1 MFALIISIIAIA
13 LVVALA
19 GATLYYGGDA
29 FSKGS
34 ARSTAAA
41 LVNQG
46 QQISGAW
53 TLYKADHGGSVPTGT
68 SDAQLSALVSGQ
80 YLAAVPTSPTNT
92 SDAPQAWAVTGGSTT
107 GSDGQTTATPYVA
120 NVGGASAEVCK
131 EVGNLP
137 GAGGVFSCASNTFSY
152 SL

>member
-53 TLYKADHGGSVPTGT
+53 TLYKADHGGSAPVATDLAT
-68 SDAQLSALVSGQ
+68 VRTALVGGQ
-80 YLAAVPTSPTNT
+80 YLAALPTPAT
-92 SDAPQAWAVTGGSTT
+92 STGDLPVDWTFTAVGA
-107 GSDGQTTATPYVA
+107 DPVA
-120 NVGGASAEVCK
+120 NPATVAVLASTEVCAEVIK
-131 EVGNLP
+131 LP
-137 GAGGVFSCASNTFSY
+137 GNSASGIFSCDVATKQFSY
-152 SL
+152 VLR

>member
-29 FSKGS
+29 FTQGN

-46 QQISGAW
+46 QQIAGAW
-53 TLYKADHGGSVPTGT
+53 TLFEADHGGASPVALTDLTDTTGGKA
-68 SDAQLSALVSGQ
+68 S
-80 YLAAVPTSPTNT
+80 YLAAIPT
-92 SDAPQAWAVTGGSTT
+92 APVGSWALNGSAVEISGANAITTEVCTAVT
-107 GSDGQTTATPYVA
+107 
-120 NVGGASAEVCK
+120 
-131 EVGNLP
+131 NLP
-137 GAGGVFSCASNTFSY
+137 GSGGVFKCEGDAGARVFTYN
-152 SL
+152 L

>member
-29 FSKGS
+29 FTQGN

-53 TLYKADHGGSVPTGT
+53 TVYEADHGGASP
-68 SDAQLSALVSGQ
+68 AALDDLAPVGGELK
-80 YLAAVPTSPTNT
+80 YLAAIPTAPVEATWTLGSGSATVELTGLDSKSKPLI
-92 SDAPQAWAVTGGSTT
+92 SD
-107 GSDGQTTATPYVA
+107 
-120 NVGGASAEVCK
+120 EVC
-131 EVGNLP
+131 EAVGKLP
-137 GAGGVFSCASNTFSY
+137 GAGGVFSCAVGVDDAANTFTY
-152 SL
+152 NL

>member
-29 FSKGS
+29 FTQGT

-46 QQISGAW
+46 QQISAAYTLFESDNGGAAPAAIGD
-53 TLYKADHGGSVPTGT
+53 LVTGE
-68 SDAQLSALVSGQ
+68 
-80 YLAAVPTSPTNT
+80 YLAAVPTSPVNGNGWVFGTNAAT
-92 SDAPQAWAVTGGSTT
+92 EVI
-107 GSDGQTTATPYVA
+107 ATPDAGVI
-120 NVGGASAEVCK
+120 SAEVCDA
-131 EVGNLP
+131 VNALP
-137 GAGGVFSCASNTFSY
+137 GNGGVFVCVEGATAAENTFEY
-152 SL
+152 KL

>member
-46 QQISGAW
+46 QQIAGAW
-53 TLYKADHGGSVPTGT
+53 TLYKADHGGSEPVATDIAAVQT
-68 SDAQLSALVSGQ
+68 ALVAGE
-80 YLAAVPTSPTNT
+80 YLAALPTPATST
-92 SDAPQAWAVTGGSTT
+92 SDAPQAWTFT
-107 GSDGQTTATPYVA
+107 
-120 NVGGASAEVCK
+120 ASAAGVAAKIGVPASKEVCA
-131 EVGNLP
+131 EVVKLP
-137 GAGGVFSCASNTFSY
+137 GNSAAGIFACDTGTNEFSY
-152 SL
+152 TLR

>member
-46 QQISGAW
+46 QQIAGAW
-53 TLYKADHGGSVPTGT
+53 TLYKADHGGTAPTVT
-68 SDAQLSALVSGQ
+68 DAASLQTALASATNN
-80 YLAAVPTSPTNT
+80 YLAAIPTSPISGLTEADGTTPKT
-92 SDAPQAWAVTGGSTT
+92 SLWAVDAAGS
-107 GSDGQTTATPYVA
+107 A
-120 NVGGASAEVCK
+120 ASVDASKEVCAEVAK
-131 EVGNLP
+131 LP
-137 GAGGVFSCASNTFSY
+137 GNGGVFSCDTDNTFNY
-152 SL
+152 SLK

>member
-29 FSKGS
+29 FTQGN

-46 QQISGAW
+46 QQIAGAW
-53 TLYKADHGGSVPTGT
+53 TLFEADHGGASP
-68 SDAQLSALVSGQ
+68 AALTDLTDTNNGNVS
-80 YLAAVPTSPTNT
+80 YLAAIPT
-92 SDAPQAWAVTGGSTT
+92 APVGAWSLNGSTIEVAT
-107 GSDGQTTATPYVA
+107 ANAITT
-120 NVGGASAEVCK
+120 EVCNA
-131 EVGNLP
+131 VGNLP
-137 GAGGVFSCASNTFSY
+137 GSGGVFKCEGDAGARVFSY
-152 SL
+152 NL